1 MPFSPST
8 NALLDDYLAAK
19 TRYEQA
25 KAAHEAGGIVNV
37 ITVTV
42 EPKDP
47 SNPTHVQLAMFA
59 QNNIADVL
67 PELSGRVVD
76 HLRRLAKNT
85 SEALDAA
92 IAAERS

>member
-1 MPFSPST
+1 MPFSPAT
-8 NALLDDYLAAK
+8 NALLDDYLTAK

-25 KAAHEAGGIVNV
+25 KAAHEAGAIVKA
-37 ITVTV
+37 ITVVVT
-42 EPKDP
+42 PKDP
-47 SNPTHVQLAMFA
+47 SNPTHVQLAAFS

-76 HLRRLAKNT
+76 HLRRLARDA